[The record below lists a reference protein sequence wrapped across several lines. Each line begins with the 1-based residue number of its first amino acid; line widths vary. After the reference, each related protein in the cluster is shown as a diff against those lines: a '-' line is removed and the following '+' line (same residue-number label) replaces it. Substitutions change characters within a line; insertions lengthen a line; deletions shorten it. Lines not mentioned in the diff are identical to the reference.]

1 MQPVHREK
9 AHVLPLDSIRG
20 IAAISV
26 VIHHLILMPT
36 FLAAFPHNA
45 WINWS
50 FFRSAWLLVDLFFV
64 LSGIVMSLSYVR
76 GEFGQFSLREF
87 MVRRLARVYPL
98 HIVMLFANLLFRLVR
113 IGLVMAGVV
122 VAVPAAFEV
131 NNAYSFV
138 LNVFLLHSMGFIDY
152 LSWNAPSWSIS
163 VEFYTYLVFGLVVLF
178 AQRFKSLRYLY
189 LGALLLVAGS
199 WLFIV
204 FVLQKKSLGLQTDFG
219 ILRCFVSFFLGVL
232 TVQAV
237 EALPRRIGPVAQG
250 AIQLAAMIASVVVVS
265 LVEAYPAVSF
275 AAPFTFAIFLGSLL
289 AFPDAALV
297 PRMLVAKPLVW
308 LGKRSYSVY
317 MVHALVVL
325 FAEYFVRAVGPR
337 VIHALDSVCAGLPAT
352 LNLVVSL
359 AAVLAVSH
367 FTYRYVEI
375 PGGKFVNDLLG
386 GRRRRDSASSSV
398 APAAAVELRRGP

>member
-1 MQPVHREK
+1 MTEPVHREK

-45 WINWS
+45 LINWS

-64 LSGIVMSLSYVR
+64 LSGIVMSLSYVK
-76 GEFGQFSLREF
+76 GDFGHFSLREF
-87 MVRRLARVYPL
+87 MVRRFARVYPL
-98 HIVMLFANLLFRLVR
+98 HIVMLFANLLFRLLR
-113 IGLVMAGVV
+113 IGLVTAGVV
-122 VAVPAAFEV
+122 VAAPAAFEV

-138 LNVFLLHSMGFIDY
+138 LNIFLLHSMGPIDY

-163 VEFYTYLVFGLVVLF
+163 VEFYTYLVFGLVVLL
-178 AQRFKSLRYLY
+178 AQRLGSLRSLY
-189 LGALLLVAGS
+189 ICAGLLVAGS
-199 WLFIV
+199 WLVIV

-232 TVQAV
+232 TVRV
-237 EALPRRIGPVAQG
+237 VDRLPRSISPALQG
-250 AIQLAAMIASVVVVS
+250 AVQFVAMIASVVVVS
-265 LVEAYPAVSF
+265 LVEAFPEVSF
-275 AAPFTFAIFLGSLL
+275 LAPFTFAVFLGSLL
-289 AFPDAALV
+289 AFPDAVLV
-297 PRMLVAKPLVW
+297 PRMLVARPLVW

-325 FAEYFVRAVGPR
+325 FAEYFVRAVGHRP
-337 VIHALDSVCAGLPAT
+337 IAALDSIVAGLPAT
-352 LNLVVSL
+352 LNCVISL
-359 AAVLAVSH
+359 AAVLVVSH

-375 PGGKFVNDLLG
+375 PGGKFVRQLFR
-386 GRRRRDSASSSV
+386 GRPEFSTSA
-398 APAAAVELRRGP
+398 APSARPSN